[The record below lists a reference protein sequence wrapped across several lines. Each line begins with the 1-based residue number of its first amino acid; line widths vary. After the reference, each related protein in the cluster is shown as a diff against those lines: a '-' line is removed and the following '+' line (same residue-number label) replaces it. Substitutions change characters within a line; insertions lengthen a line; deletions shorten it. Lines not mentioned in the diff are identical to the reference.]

1 MFLYSSQ
8 LKPWNEEDAEEG
20 LRILKALVEM
30 EESQVDDDSMRNT
43 SDGASDKGLEE
54 LLFTLLSSD

>member
-8 LKPWNEEDAEEG
+8 LKPWNEQDAEEG

-30 EESQVDDDSMRNT
+30 EDKEESQVDDDSMRNT
-43 SDGASDKGLEE
+43 SDGASDEDGKRYC
-54 LLFTLLSSD
+54 LLC